1 MSKYK
6 LTDGYIFKGF
16 RASQKIIYLESK
28 PNARIIQLK
37 RIQKKLYA
45 NPVAKNIEPI
55 MIKKQNSSGIYHAV
69 TLKYI

>member
-6 LTDGYIFKGF
+6 LTDGYIIKGF
-16 RASQKIIYLESK
+16 KASQKIIYLESK

-37 RIQKKLYA
+37 RIQKKLYVNHA
-45 NPVAKNIEPI
+45 AKSTEPI
-55 MIKKQNSSGIYHAV
+55 MIKEQNSSGICHAV

>member
-16 RASQKIIYLESK
+16 KASQKILYQESK

-45 NPVAKNIEPI
+45 NHAARNTKPI
-55 MIKKQNSSGIYHAV
+55 MIKEPNLSEIFHAV